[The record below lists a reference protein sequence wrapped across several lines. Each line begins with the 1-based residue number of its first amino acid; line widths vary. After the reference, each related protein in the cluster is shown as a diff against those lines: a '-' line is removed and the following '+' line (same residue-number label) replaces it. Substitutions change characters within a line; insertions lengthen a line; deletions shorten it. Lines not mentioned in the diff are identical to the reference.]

1 MKSNGIRLRFSVDVC
16 SHVCLCGGC
25 WVSYTIILHYI
36 PSRQEVYS
44 AIALVFQSPQH
55 WGFGCTRPHLAFP
68 VSVNQ
73 IQATMLDQQ
82 ADALIQSLVCVY
94 LCECIS
100 HVCGC
105 WQRPKEGAGLPRT
118 GVTHGCK
125 LSNTGAGLHSGPLNE
140 QQVLKLPSG
149 FSKPQ
154 DHG

>member
-1 MKSNGIRLRFSVDVC
+1 MLMWRMLGVLYHHSPLYSLETGGLFSNSSCLPVPTALGIWVHTATPGFSC
-16 SHVCLCGGC
+16 
-25 WVSYTIILHYI
+25 
-36 PSRQEVYS
+36 
-44 AIALVFQSPQH
+44 
-55 WGFGCTRPHLAFP
+55 

-73 IQATMLDQQ
+73 IQATTLDQQ

-149 FSKPQ
+149 FSRPRG
-154 DHG
+154 HV